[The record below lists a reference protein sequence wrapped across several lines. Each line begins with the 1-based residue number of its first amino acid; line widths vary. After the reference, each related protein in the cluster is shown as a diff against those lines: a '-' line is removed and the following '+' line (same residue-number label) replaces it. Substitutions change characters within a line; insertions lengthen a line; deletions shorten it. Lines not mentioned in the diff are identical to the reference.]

1 MNLKT
6 RADCPMCGSEMEFN
20 WETADIPHFG
30 DAMLVAGVCECGF
43 RHSDTMLL
51 SQKEPSRH
59 TLSVTCPEDLNARV
73 IRSSSGT
80 LRIPEIGVD
89 IEPGFA
95 SESYIS
101 NVEGVLVRVK
111 EIVEFA
117 TSAARSACDP
127 DRTAKGEEILEKID
141 DALAGKI
148 ELTLILEDP
157 LGNSAI
163 ISEHVAVATLSPDE
177 ASYLQTGMIVLE
189 ASD

>member
-1 MNLKT
+1 
-6 RADCPMCGSEMEFN
+6 MCGSEMEFN
-20 WETADIPHFG
+20 WETAALPHFG

-51 SQKEPSRH
+51 SQREPSRH

-89 IEPGFA
+89 VEPGFA

-101 NVEGVLVRVK
+101 NIEGVLVRVK

-117 TSAARSACDP
+117 TSAARAACDP
-127 DRTAKGEEILEKID
+127 DRIAKGEEILAKID
-141 DALAGKI
+141 YALAGRM
-148 ELTLILEDP
+148 ELTVILEDP

-163 ISEHVAVATLSPDE
+163 VSENAVVTTLSPDE
-177 ASYLQTGMIVLE
+177 AANLQTGMIVLE